1 MAVRIINNIKGNHK
15 ITSKSAFK
23 SFSEEF
29 VKDMANDLSS
39 NKAVG
44 GEIPQQISRFFKII

>member
-1 MAVRIINNIKGNHK
+1 MAFRIINNIKGNHK

-44 GEIPQQISRFFKII
+44 GEIPQQISRLFKII

>member
-1 MAVRIINNIKGNHK
+1 M
-15 ITSKSAFK
+15 SESSFK

-44 GEIPQQISRFFKII
+44 GEIPQQISRLFKII

>member
-23 SFSEEF
+23 SISEEF

-44 GEIPQQISRFFKII
+44 GEIPQQISRLFKII